1 MLLTL
6 RIYWVIHKVLY
17 LEGDI
22 FLKKRWGDNFII
34 QFGFYITGRNF
45 STFLLN
51 DKKKGE
57 VLRCIHLNILL
68 HAYYFICI
76 NVFCHHKKGR
86 DC

>member
-22 FLKKRWGDNFII
+22 FLKKRWGENFII

-51 DKKKGE
+51 DKKKE
-57 VLRCIHLNILL
+57 K
-68 HAYYFICI
+68 F
-76 NVFCHHKKGR
+76 
-86 DC
+86 